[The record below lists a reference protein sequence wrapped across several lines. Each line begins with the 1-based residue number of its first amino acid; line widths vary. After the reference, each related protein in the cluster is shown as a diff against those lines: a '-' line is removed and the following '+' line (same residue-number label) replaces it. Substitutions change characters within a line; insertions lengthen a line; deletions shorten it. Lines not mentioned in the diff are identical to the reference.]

1 MGVSTFAR
9 ALRTGLVAL
18 LLVLACI
25 PGSAQE
31 SRRSGE
37 RETSSPE
44 LIPAAEPTLKDLE
57 EIEKSNCRR
66 RYGNPLNLLF
76 LLPGVLF
83 FTFALVTRRYRK
95 VFPFIGLL
103 FLLGSAQPD
112 SSVRK
117 AEESF
122 ASGRYLEALEIYRR
136 VQRDLPY
143 NSAVFYNLGI
153 VSHYLEQ
160 PGYAVHYLRRS
171 LRLDPGDRQAR
182 GALIDLERDYELTGQ
197 VAPPFPVDPDIA
209 FLMVLVFTN
218 ATFVLGAFVVR
229 TKKVRF
235 LISLVLVAIMCL
247 GSLAFFLGRL
257 LAESRSVGVVV
268 SREGEMFRVP
278 EEDSRSWFDLPEGTS
293 LWIRGKSGSYYL
305 VQTPSR
311 IEGWVR
317 SDTILLD

>member
-9 ALRTGLVAL
+9 ALRAGLVAF
-18 LLVLACI
+18 LLVLVCI
-25 PGSAQE
+25 PASAQG

-44 LIPAAEPTLKDLE
+44 LIQAAEPTLKDLG
-57 EIEKSNCRR
+57 EIEKSNCTR
-66 RYGNPLNLLF
+66 RYSNPLNLLF

-83 FTFALVTRRYRK
+83 FAFALTTRRYRK

-112 SSVRK
+112 SSIRE

-122 ASGRYLEALEIYRR
+122 ASGRYLEALEAYTR
-136 VQRDLPY
+136 VQMDLPC
-143 NSAVFYNLGI
+143 NSAVLYNMGI
-153 VSHYLEQ
+153 VSHYLEK

-182 GALIDLERDYELTGQ
+182 AALIDLEGKYELAGQ

-209 FLMVLVFTN
+209 FLMVLVFAN
-218 ATFVLGAFVVR
+218 AAFVLGAFVVR
-229 TKKVRF
+229 TKKVLF

-257 LAESRSVGVVV
+257 LAESRPVGVVV

-317 SDTILLD
+317 SNTILID